1 MNIVISDDYQDCIRT
16 LDCFKKLSGHQVVIH
31 NDTLTDE
38 AAIAE
43 RFANADVA
51 LLVRERTRIT
61 ASLLD
66 QLPKLKFISQTGRA
80 ANHVD
85 LAACTARGIPVAAEG
100 SATDAAAE
108 LAFTL
113 LLASARNLVT
123 EANRFKAGQW
133 QTTLGHSLHGRTLGI
148 AGYGKI
154 GSVVAGYGKAFGMKV
169 LVWGDRPESSR
180 RAQEDGYEV
189 VADRQEFFS
198 RCDALSVHLRLTPSS
213 RGLITA
219 KDLAQMKPSAIL
231 VNTSR
236 AEVIA
241 EGALEAGLK
250 AGHPGFAAID
260 VYEREPIYGADHP
273 LLNLPNT
280 LCTPHI
286 GYVER
291 DTYENYFNFAIEQ
304 ALAWERGEPMNLL
317 NPEVWAKR
325 RSI

>member
-1 MNIVISDDYQDCIRT
+1 MHIVISDDYQDCIRR
-16 LDCFKKLSGHQVVIH
+16 LSCFWKLNGHRVSIH
-31 NDTLTDE
+31 RDTLTDE

-43 RFANADVA
+43 RFAEADVA

-66 QLPKLKFISQTGRA
+66 RLPNLKFISQTGRA
-80 ANHVD
+80 AHHVD

-108 LAFTL
+108 LAFAL
-113 LLASARNLVT
+113 LLASARNLVV
-123 EANRFKAGQW
+123 EAERFKAGQW
-133 QTTLGHSLHGRTLGI
+133 QTTLGTSLRGRTLGI
-148 AGYGKI
+148 AGYGRI
-154 GSVVAGYGKAFGMKV
+154 GSAVAGYGRAFGMKV
-169 LVWGDRPESSR
+169 LVWGQRPESSR
-180 RAQEDGYEV
+180 RAREDGYEV
-189 VADRQEFFS
+189 VADRREFFS
-198 RCDALSVHLRLTPSS
+198 RCDALSIHLRLTPSS
-213 RGLITA
+213 RGLISSA
-219 KDLAQMKPSAIL
+219 DLEQMKPTAIL

-241 EGALEAGLK
+241 EGALEAALK
-250 AGHPGFAAID
+250 AGRPGFAAID

-273 LLNLPNT
+273 LLELPNT

-291 DTYENYFNFAIEQ
+291 DTYEEYFNFAIEQ

-317 NPEVWAKR
+317 NPEIWELR
-325 RSI
+325 RSL